1 MAFPLRLKETSP
13 AVLMDRDGTPFVIE
27 AESGVAIDAMNP
39 LRGGMKIQILATG
52 LGRVAP
58 EWPAGSPAPET
69 DTPRVVAKVTVRIND
84 VELAQVEARLAPGYT
99 GFYLIEGVLPAILD
113 EGPAELRVDAGGNQ
127 SGPVRVY
134 IGR

>member
-1 MAFPLRLKETSP
+1 LLRLRETIGGTD
-13 AVLMDRDGTPFVIE
+13 DREGTPFVLD

-52 LGRVAP
+52 LGRVTP
-58 EWPAGSPAPET
+58 DWPAGAPAPDT
-69 DTPRVVAKVTVRIND
+69 DTPRVVAKVSVRID
-84 VELAQVEARLAPGYT
+84 GAELGEIEAKLAPGYT
-99 GFYLIEGVLPAILD
+99 GFYLIEATLPAMLD
-113 EGPAELRVDAGGNQ
+113 AGPAELRVEAGGNQ